1 MTKADSNILEELAN
15 SVIEMDE
22 KKAVRLCE
30 EAMAKGVDPYLA
42 ISQGL
47 AQGMK
52 TMGEGY
58 EKGTCF
64 VPELLLASDAMY
76 AGMNV
81 LRPHLKVA
89 KDSANYRVVIGVV
102 EGDTHDIGKNL
113 VKIMLE
119 AAGFQMT
126 DLGSDV
132 PLSRFVE
139 TAVAE
144 KADMICLSSLMS
156 TTMLRMADFITMLSE
171 EGVRERFKVMVGGA
185 CVSPSFARQI
195 GADGYA
201 PDALAAVRKART
213 LLEAKGTG
221 AL

>member
-1 MTKADSNILEELAN
+1 MTEADSSILEGLAN
-15 SVIEMDE
+15 SVIEMAE

-30 EAMAKGVDPYLA
+30 EALQNNIDPYLA

-47 AQGMK
+47 ARGMEV
-52 TMGEGY
+52 MGQGY

-81 LRPHLKVA
+81 LRPHLKVT
-89 KDSANYRVVIGVV
+89 KDSANYKVVIGVT

-119 AAGFQMT
+119 ADGFQMI
-126 DLGSDV
+126 DLGADV
-132 PLSRFVE
+132 PLNRFVE

-185 CVSPSFARQI
+185 CVSPSFARRI

-201 PDALAAVRKART
+201 PDALAAVRKARA
-213 LLEAKGTG
+213 LLEAR
-221 AL
+221 